1 VSPCWNDVACHDYKS
16 VVRFSRLSD
25 IVHNQSPTGRVGR
38 PEDVVETSLFRSGD
52 EGFFVTGVN
61 LVIDGGTI
69 RKMIHVE

>member
-1 VSPCWNDVACHDYKS
+1 
-16 VVRFSRLSD
+16 LSD

-38 PEDVVETSLFRSGD
+38 PEDVVETSFFRSGD